1 MRLLLALVVL
11 TFVSQAFAMDAKIA
25 IGGGFTFT
33 EIDYDGSLGSGIDEE
48 IGVGLNVGAR
58 VLIPMNEQWSFRTGA
73 YLQEKALKYS
83 FDSSGF
89 EGDVTARIIQAA
101 IPLNAQ
107 FQFNEWISAYGG
119 YVLDWNIN
127 AYCSASGD
135 IDSCSVGHNKQIVH
149 NATLGAS
156 IKGNDK
162 LDVDISYQRGLSDI
176 FDKVKG
182 HTFLAQLFV
191 KF

>member
-1 MRLLLALVVL
+1 MRFFLALVVL
-11 TFVSQAFAMDAKIA
+11 CSMTSAFALDAKIA
-25 IGGGFTFT
+25 IGGGLTFT
-33 EIDYDGSLGSGIDEE
+33 KVDTREDLPGGIDEE
-48 IGVGLNVGAR
+48 IGVGLNIGAR

-73 YLQEKALKYS
+73 YLQEKALRYS
-83 FDSSGF
+83 IDSSGI
-89 EGDVTARIIQAA
+89 EGDITARLIQAA

-107 FQFNEWISAYGG
+107 YQFNEWIAAYGG
-119 YVLDWNIN
+119 YVLDYNIN
-127 AYCSASGD
+127 AYCDASGD
-135 IDSCSVGHNKQIVH
+135 FDSCSVGQSKQIVH

-162 LDVDISYQRGLSDI
+162 LDVDVSYQHGLSDI
-176 FDKVKG
+176 YTKIKG